1 MKELYS
7 IKTNCRGVRNR
18 IEEDLARL
26 EHEWNCV
33 TTWHGANVNTFTS
46 VYNTRLDPEEPQ
58 DMWII
63 LRYSAELVAFDD
75 EWNVT

>member
-1 MKELYS
+1 MQELYS
-7 IKTNCRGVRNR
+7 IKTNSRAVRHR
-18 IEEDLARL
+18 IEEDLGRL
-26 EHEWNCV
+26 DHEWNCV
-33 TTWHGANVNTFTS
+33 TTWHGNTTFDS

-63 LRYSAELVAFDD
+63 LCYSAELVTFDD